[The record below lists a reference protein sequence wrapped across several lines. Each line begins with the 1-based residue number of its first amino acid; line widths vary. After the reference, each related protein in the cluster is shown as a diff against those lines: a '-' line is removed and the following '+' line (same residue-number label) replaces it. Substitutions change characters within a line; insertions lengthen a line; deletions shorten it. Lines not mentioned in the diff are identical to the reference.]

1 MKGDEWTGDDDGRA
15 GGGGDAWMR
24 RRADR
29 WPAIRA
35 GLLTHPRPAPPS
47 PASPTPSDPQFQPRG
62 RPGWQGRQTPL
73 GPRISSMVSSLTRTR
88 RMGYTKGRMRLLKP
102 QAPTCKGQDFSLGS
116 PTTGPKLDC
125 ACVRACMCVRAHP
138 QTRAPWHPHFLAGP
152 LPSPLLPVPSVTHPW
167 PIHIPNP
174 DAPGCQSCPGCSCT
188 Q

>member
-1 MKGDEWTGDDDGRA
+1 MTDGPVEEGMRGCGEELTGG
-15 GGGGDAWMR
+15 
-24 RRADR
+24 
-29 WPAIRA
+29 
-35 GLLTHPRPAPPS
+35 PRSEQAYLPTRVLPPS

-125 ACVRACMCVRAHP
+125 ACVRAHP